1 MKWNLKLY
9 NRLMP
14 STPLQRLNEK
24 IQLAAGSLANLKK
37 EKERLEAEV
46 SLMKEENRRARK
58 LLREH
63 QQLLSERMRMK
74 TRLERLIK
82 KLGEMKV

>member
-1 MKWNLKLY
+1 
-9 NRLMP
+9 MP